1 MSPWSAL
8 DSSCSITPGVKRFAK
23 HAIPFTVAAAR
34 LRAAA
39 GKRNPFA
46 CLPQENTFDG
56 LDYGT
61 LATTEQSLDEQ
72 ADDEDGGR
80 ELDGV
85 TQYLKA
91 AAGARAQTV
100 LCTSTKCPCCRLTIV
115 ERHGATPGA
124 QTVLC
129 NPTSQDAG

>member
-1 MSPWSAL
+1 MI
-8 DSSCSITPGVKRFAK
+8 SSTPIDTTCCPPRDRRAC
-23 HAIPFTVAAAR
+23 IYIAAAR

-39 GKRNPFA
+39 RKRNPFA

-56 LDYGT
+56 LGCGT

-85 TQYLKA
+85 TQSRFPQSRSWG
-91 AAGARAQTV
+91 AGADRAVHQHQMP
-100 LCTSTKCPCCRLTIV
+100 LLPPHHR
-115 ERHGATPGA
+115 GAARGDARGA
-124 QTVLC
+124 DRAVQPHL
-129 NPTSQDAG
+129 AG

>member
-1 MSPWSAL
+1 MI
-8 DSSCSITPGVKRFAK
+8 SSTPIDTTCCPPRDRRAC
-23 HAIPFTVAAAR
+23 IYIAAAR

-39 GKRNPFA
+39 RKRNPFA

-85 TQYLKA
+85 TQSRFPQSRSWG
-91 AAGARAQTV
+91 AGALRRV
-100 LCTSTKCPCCRLTIV
+100 SL
-115 ERHGATPGA
+115 EWHPGA
-124 QTVLC
+124 HVGCCICCT
-129 NPTSQDAG
+129 

>member
-1 MSPWSAL
+1 MI
-8 DSSCSITPGVKRFAK
+8 SSTPIDTTCCPPRDRRAC
-23 HAIPFTVAAAR
+23 IYIAAAR

-39 GKRNPFA
+39 RKRNPFA

-85 TQYLKA
+85 TQSRFPQA

-124 QTVLC
+124 QTVLY

>member
-1 MSPWSAL
+1 MI
-8 DSSCSITPGVKRFAK
+8 SSTPIDTADCPPRDRRAC
-23 HAIPFTVAAAR
+23 INIAAAR

-39 GKRNPFA
+39 RKRNPFA

-56 LDYGT
+56 LGCGT

-100 LCTSTKCPCCRLTIV
+100 LCTSTKCPCCHLTIV

-124 QTVLC
+124 QTVLY